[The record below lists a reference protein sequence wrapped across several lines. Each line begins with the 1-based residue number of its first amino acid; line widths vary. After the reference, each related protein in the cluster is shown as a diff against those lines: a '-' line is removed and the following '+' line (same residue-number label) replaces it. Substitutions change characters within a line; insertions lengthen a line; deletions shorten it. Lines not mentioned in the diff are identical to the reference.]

1 MNRWRRSVG
10 ELQARR
16 RQVTECEQALAALS
30 KVTAC
35 FQQMASS
42 LGSNTDG
49 GGLREELAEIRAI
62 AHRIYTGLHR
72 RLITLLTEMEHGQ
85 EDREQ
90 VERLWVLFLS
100 GLETFQKDLRKANSL
115 QELFPLTQ
123 RRDRNT
129 LIKTGSSG
137 GSEVAARAA
146 TVQTP
151 WVSAGEER
159 CPDLQTQI
167 SRLDALLQEMLQR
180 VNVPVWTVESTQEAW
195 VEAGKEEV
203 DDDETLEDLMQV
215 EVVSQDSTTT
225 GCCHHSNCRLGCILC
240 LLT

>member
-1 MNRWRRSVG
+1 MNHWRRSVG

-49 GGLREELAEIRAI
+49 SGLREELAEIRAM

-72 RLITLLTEMEHGQ
+72 RLIALLTETEQAQ

-100 GLETFQKDLRKANSL
+100 GLETFQKDLRKTSSL

-123 RRDRNT
+123 RRDRSA
-129 LIKTGSSG
+129 LVKTGYSG
-137 GSEVAARAA
+137 ESEVAARAA

-151 WVSAGEER
+151 WVCVEDEP

-167 SRLDALLQEMLQR
+167 SRMDSLLQEMLQR
-180 VNVPVWTVESTQEAW
+180 VNVPVWTVEATQKAW
-195 VEAGKEEV
+195 VEVEKEEQ
-203 DDDETLEDLMQV
+203 DEDETLEDLMQV
-215 EVVSQDSTTT
+215 EVVSQDSVT
-225 GCCHHSNCRLGCILC
+225 GCCHHLNCRLSCLLC
-240 LLT
+240 LLS